1 MGIIKLPR
9 LTLGLKVL
17 LLVSALTV
25 GAFVGLFIYNSYQ
38 LHLSVLE
45 EIHRTAQR
53 TSDMLRMA
61 IEEPM
66 GIGDNEGTAEKF
78 TTLQVRYSDILAH
91 LVDYKGEITYSTEPE
106 AVRKDFYQYCD
117 NEDCLNLVRQGLSE
131 EVETGVQTTV
141 RGAPHFVEV
150 KTIPNE
156 PACHHCHG
164 SSRPILGAMIMYQDI
179 SEQMGGLSSSQIK
192 SAGISLAG
200 LAALLAA
207 LLTFMKLAVVNRI
220 RAIGG
225 SAQQVSEGDL
235 DAAFAMKG
243 DDELARLAHNL
254 QEMVRQIKDQLQYNK
269 SVLTGI
275 IVPMFVADAEEKM
288 EFVNE
293 PLQAILGGQESD
305 FIGHPL
311 PEVLCDVD
319 NQACHAGAVIATGET
334 ASGNMRYRRN
344 DGVIFPLHYEIS
356 PLRGAQGKVLGAI
369 GVLIDLTQEEQDRK
383 NIEAQQQNLLEVAN
397 QVTQVAMK
405 LEGASEQLQE
415 EMRRLTQGVDSTA
428 DETGRVATA
437 MEEMN
442 ATVLEVAKNAGNTAE
457 ASEKANQV
465 ASEGGRVV
473 QSTVDEIHGV
483 AQTTEDFAKTL
494 AELADRAEN
503 IGQVMAVINDIADQT
518 NLLALN
524 AAIEAARAG
533 EAGRGFAVVA
543 DEVRKLAE
551 KTMHATKEVEDAVS
565 QIQDATGNVVGEM
578 DNTRTRVVRTAE
590 MAEEAGGVLK
600 EVVSQADRIADMVRN
615 IATAAEQQS
624 ATSDEINTNVTHIN
638 DLSQE
643 LSQSIQKANA
653 SITGVA
659 GMARNLAELVAKF
672 RDRSGD

>member
-1 MGIIKLPR
+1 MAIIKLPR
-9 LTLGLKVL
+9 MTLGLKVL

-25 GAFVGLFIYNSYQ
+25 AAFVGLFLYNSYQ
-38 LHLSVLE
+38 INQSMLV

-66 GIGDNEGTAEKF
+66 GIGDNEGTEEKF
-78 TTLQVRYSDILAH
+78 TMLAERYEDIISH
-91 LVDYKGEITYSTEPE
+91 LMDYKGEITYSTEPE
-106 AVRKDFYQYCD
+106 AIRQDFFSYCLNKDCQGLVRKSLE
-117 NEDCLNLVRQGLSE
+117 ED
-131 EVETGVQTTV
+131 VEQGVQTKVNGT
-141 RGAPHFVEV
+141 PCFVEV
-150 KTIPNE
+150 KTIANE

-164 SSRPILGAMIMYQDI
+164 ATRPILGAMIMYQDI
-179 SEQMGGLSSSQIK
+179 SEQMHSLRSSQIK
-192 SAGISLAG
+192 GAGISLAG
-200 LAALLAA
+200 MVALLAA
-207 LLTFMKLAVVNRI
+207 LLSFMKTAVVNRI
-220 RAIGG
+220 RTIGG
-225 SAQQVSEGDL
+225 SAQKVSEGDL
-235 DAAFAMKG
+235 DATFTMKG

-254 QEMVRQIKDQLQYNK
+254 GEMVRQIKDQLEYNK

-275 IVPMFVADAEEKM
+275 IVPMFVADAQENI
-288 EFVNE
+288 EFTNE
-293 PLQAILGGQESD
+293 PLQVILGGHESD
-305 FIGHPL
+305 FNGRNL
-311 PEVLCDVD
+311 SEVLCDVD
-319 NQACHAGAVIATGET
+319 DNDCRAGAVIATGET

-344 DGVIFPLHYEIS
+344 DGVVFPLHYEIS
-356 PLRGAQGKVLGAI
+356 PLRGAQGNILGAI
-369 GVLIDLTQEEQDRK
+369 GVLIDLTQEELDRK
-383 NIEAQQQNLLEVAN
+383 NIEDQQKNLLEVAT
-397 QVTQVAMK
+397 QVTQVAMS
-405 LEGASEQLQE
+405 LESASEQLQE
-415 EMRRLTQGVDSTA
+415 EMKRLTSGVDSTA

-442 ATVLEVAKNAGNTAE
+442 ATVLEVAKNAGDTAE

-473 QSTVDEIHGV
+473 QNTVDEIHGV
-483 AQTTEDFAKTL
+483 AETTEEFATTL

-551 KTMHATKEVEDAVS
+551 KTMHATKEVEGAVS
-565 QIQDATGNVVGEM
+565 QIQSATGNVVGGM
-578 DNTRTRVVRTAE
+578 DTTRSRVVRTAE

-600 EVVSQADRIADMVRN
+600 GVVEQADRIADMVRN

-643 LSQSIQKANA
+643 LTQSIQKAN
-653 SITGVA
+653 SRITEVA

-672 RDRSGD
+672 RSQDAS